1 MTPIETPVAYLVYNR
16 PKHVAKTFE
25 AIRSARPGMLFLIAD
40 GPKPGSETDVA
51 KCRQVREILESIDW
65 PCKVFRNYA
74 ERNLGL
80 KARISSGLDWVFSE
94 VDRAIILEDDCL
106 PHPDFFDFCDSL
118 LHKYETDDRVWVIT
132 GDNFQNGKTRGNASY
147 YYSKH
152 PHCWGWATWK
162 RAWRHFKPD
171 IPFWPEW
178 SRSENWNESHSGDD
192 EEEYWRGIFQNVYVG
207 KINSWNYPWTAC
219 VWYHR
224 GLTATPNVN
233 LVTNIGFGAEGTH
246 CLHEDNSLTIP
257 TQGIL
262 PIRHPSCISKD
273 TEADRFASEKLF
285 IKKKVEKIDR
295 KGNLFRGLK
304 ELFLRFMVL

>member
-1 MTPIETPVAYLVYNR
+1 MTPIETPVAYFVYNR

-40 GPKPGSETDVA
+40 GPKDNSESDSE
-51 KCRQVREILESIDW
+51 KCREVRTILENIDW

-132 GDNFQNGKTRGNASY
+132 GDNFQNGKKRGKASY

-178 SRSENWNESHSGDD
+178 SCSENWNEYHSGDE
-192 EEEYWRGIFQNVYVG
+192 EEEYWRGIFQNVYEG

-246 CLHEDNSLTIP
+246 CRHEDNSLKIP
-257 TQGIL
+257 IQGIL

-285 IKKKVEKIDR
+285 IKKKVKIIDR